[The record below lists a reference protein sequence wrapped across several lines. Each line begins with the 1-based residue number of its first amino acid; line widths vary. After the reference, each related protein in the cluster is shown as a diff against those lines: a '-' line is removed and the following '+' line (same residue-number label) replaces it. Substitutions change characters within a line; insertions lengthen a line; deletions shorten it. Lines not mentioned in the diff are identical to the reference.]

1 MDLLM
6 EIFEAKIEF
15 NWDIELA
22 AAGRAANWQE
32 QGLTRER
39 LTLSQNSFYEEKT
52 LLTSAA
58 AAAEEK
64 PAGPVDKRRRISD
77 G

>member
-22 AAGRAANWQE
+22 AAGSVANWQE

-39 LTLSQNSFYEEKT
+39 LTLSQNSFYEEK
-52 LLTSAA
+52 LF
-58 AAAEEK
+58 
-64 PAGPVDKRRRISD
+64 
-77 G
+77 

>member
-1 MDLLM
+1 MDLVM

-22 AAGRAANWQE
+22 AAGR
-32 QGLTRER
+32 
-39 LTLSQNSFYEEKT
+39 T
-52 LLTSAA
+52 LLTGKSKHSLNRKTHSLTKLN
-58 AAAEEK
+58 EN
-64 PAGPVDKRRRISD
+64 DFDISCCRHQLLVLWSR

>member
-22 AAGRAANWQE
+22 AAGRC
-32 QGLTRER
+32 
-39 LTLSQNSFYEEKT
+39 
-52 LLTSAA
+52 
-58 AAAEEK
+58 
-64 PAGPVDKRRRISD
+64 
-77 G
+77 

>member
-1 MDLLM
+1 MTGSVMDLVM

-22 AAGRAANWQE
+22 AAGRVANWQE
-32 QGLTRER
+32 QALTELKDSLS
-39 LTLSQNSFYEEKT
+39 LTKLNAKDFDFSCCRHQ
-52 LLTSAA
+52 LL
-58 AAAEEK
+58 
-64 PAGPVDKRRRISD
+64 VLWRR

>member
-22 AAGRAANWQE
+22 AAGRVANWQE

-39 LTLSQNSFYEEKT
+39 LTLSQNSFYEEKK
-52 LLTSAA
+52 LF
-58 AAAEEK
+58 
-64 PAGPVDKRRRISD
+64 
-77 G
+77 

>member
-1 MDLLM
+1 MDLVM

-22 AAGRAANWQE
+22 AAGRVANWQE
-32 QGLTRER
+32 QALTTER
-39 LTLSQNSFYEEKT
+39 LNLSQNSMEYT
-52 LLTSAA
+52 LTSAA
-58 AAAEEK
+58 ADTSCWSF
-64 PAGPVDKRRRISD
+64 GGGDKRRRISD